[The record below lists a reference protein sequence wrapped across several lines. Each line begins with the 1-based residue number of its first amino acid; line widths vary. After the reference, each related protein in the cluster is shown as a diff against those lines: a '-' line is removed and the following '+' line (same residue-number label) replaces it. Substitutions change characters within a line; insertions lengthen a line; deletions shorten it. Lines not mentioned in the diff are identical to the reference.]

1 MMWEEASM
9 RRCRVRSCCSRRTVK
24 RRLPAGDRTQG
35 RHPHDTCRGC
45 ARACTSPPMPQH
57 VVGYSV
63 HEESLP
69 ASAAGILPGTPPTAR
84 YKPRARLRWLDE
96 TEVERRRV
104 GAITHSSPMM
114 AAAAGAGAEASE
126 LWPFDRDGTP

>member
-1 MMWEEASM
+1 MWEEASM
-9 RRCRVRSCCSRRTVK
+9 RLCPLRSGCSRRTVE
-24 RRLPAGDRTQG
+24 RRLPAGERTQG
-35 RHPHDTCRGC
+35 RNPLDNGC

-69 ASAAGILPGTPPTAR
+69 ASAAGILPGAPPTAR

-96 TEVERRRV
+96 TEVERGRV

-114 AAAAGAGAEASE
+114 AAAAEAGAEASE